1 MKANLL
7 ILLLTIV
14 IVTTACRIKSTEM
27 LTLDNP
33 SITIKDINVITSS
46 SDSCTVLCYTINLY
60 SPSRLCEF
68 VAIPHVTEKDTITK
82 IEFSDHTRRATV
94 TYYYV
99 VPRGV
104 DCEDADIEFFLNDNE
119 EHDNVAELSHR
130 L

>member
-14 IVTTACRIKSTEM
+14 VLTTASRIKTEM
-27 LTLDNP
+27 LTSDSP
-33 SITIKDINVITSS
+33 SISIKDIDVITS
-46 SDSCTVLCYTINLY
+46 DTCKVVCYTINLY

-68 VAIPHVTEKDTITK
+68 VAIPNVSEHDTVTT
-82 IEFSDHTRRATV
+82 IEFSGHARRATV

-99 VPRGV
+99 VPRDT
-104 DCEDADIEFFLNDNE
+104 DCEHIDIKFFLNDHE
-119 EHDNVAELSHR
+119 EDHNVAELSHS

>member
-33 SITIKDINVITSS
+33 SITIKDINVITS
-46 SDSCTVLCYTINLY
+46 DSCKVFCYTINLY

>member
-14 IVTTACRIKSTEM
+14 VITTAGRIKTEM
-27 LTLDNP
+27 LTLDSP
-33 SITIKDINVITSS
+33 SISIKDVNVITS
-46 SDSCTVLCYTINLY
+46 DTCKVVCYTINLY

>member
-14 IVTTACRIKSTEM
+14 VVTTASRIKTEM
-27 LTLDNP
+27 LTSDSP
-33 SITIKDINVITSS
+33 SISIKDIDVITS
-46 SDSCTVLCYTINLY
+46 DTCKVVCYTINLY

-68 VAIPHVTEKDTITK
+68 VAIPNVSEHDTVTT
-82 IEFSDHTRRATV
+82 IEFSGHARRATV

-99 VPRGV
+99 VPRDT
-104 DCEDADIEFFLNDNE
+104 DCEHIDIKFFLNDHE
-119 EHDNVAELSHR
+119 EDHNVAELSHS

>member
-33 SITIKDINVITSS
+33 SITIKDINVITS
-46 SDSCTVLCYTINLY
+46 DSCKVFCYTINLY

-68 VAIPHVTEKDTITK
+68 VAIPNVTGKDSVTT
-82 IEFSDHTRRATV
+82 IEFSGHTRRATV

-99 VPRGV
+99 VPRGY
-104 DCEDADIEFFLNDNE
+104 DSEHIDIKFFLNDSE
-119 EHDNVAELSHR
+119 EDKNVAELSHR

>member
-14 IVTTACRIKSTEM
+14 VITTAGRIKTEM
-27 LTLDNP
+27 LTLDSP
-33 SITIKDINVITSS
+33 SISIKDVNVITS
-46 SDSCTVLCYTINLY
+46 DTCKVVCYTINLY

-68 VAIPHVTEKDTITK
+68 VAIPNVSEHDTVTT
-82 IEFSDHTRRATV
+82 IEFSDHARRATV

-99 VPRGV
+99 VPRNN
-104 DCEDADIEFFLNDNE
+104 DSEHFDIKFFLKDNE
-119 EHDNVAELSHR
+119 EGKNVAELTHS

>member
-14 IVTTACRIKSTEM
+14 LVTTACRIKTEM

-46 SDSCTVLCYTINLY
+46 SDSCTVFCYTINLY

-68 VAIPHVTEKDTITK
+68 VAIPNVSGKDSVTT
-82 IEFSDHTRRATV
+82 IEFSGHTRRATV

-99 VPRGV
+99 VPRGY
-104 DCEDADIEFFLNDNE
+104 DSEHIDIKFFLNDSE
-119 EHDNVAELSHR
+119 EDKNVAELSHR

>member
-14 IVTTACRIKSTEM
+14 VVTTASRIKTEM
-27 LTLDNP
+27 LTSDSP
-33 SITIKDINVITSS
+33 SISIKDIDVITS
-46 SDSCTVLCYTINLY
+46 DTCKVVCYTINLY

-68 VAIPHVTEKDTITK
+68 VAIPNVTGKDSVTT
-82 IEFSDHTRRATV
+82 IEFSGHTRRATV

-99 VPRGV
+99 VPRGY
-104 DCEDADIEFFLNDNE
+104 DSEHIDIKFFLNDHE
-119 EHDNVAELSHR
+119 EDHNVAELSHS

>member
-14 IVTTACRIKSTEM
+14 LVSTACRIKTEM

-33 SITIKDINVITSS
+33 SITIKDINVITS
-46 SDSCTVLCYTINLY
+46 DSCKVLCYTINLY

-68 VAIPHVTEKDTITK
+68 VAIPNVADKDTVTT
-82 IEFSDHTRRATV
+82 IEFSGHTRRATV

-104 DCEDADIEFFLNDNE
+104 DCEHIDIKFYLNDNE
-119 EHDNVAELSHR
+119 ENKNVAELSHR

>member
-14 IVTTACRIKSTEM
+14 IVTTACRITSTEM
-27 LTLDNP
+27 LTLDHP
-33 SITIKDINVITSS
+33 SITIKDIDVITS
-46 SDSCTVLCYTINLY
+46 DSCKVFCYTINLY

-68 VAIPHVTEKDTITK
+68 VAIPHVTDKDTITK
-82 IEFSDHTRRATV
+82 IEFSVHTRRATV

-99 VPRGV
+99 VPREV
-104 DCEDADIEFFLNDNE
+104 DCEDTDIEFFLNDNE
-119 EHDNVAELSHR
+119 EDKAVAELSHR

>member
-14 IVTTACRIKSTEM
+14 LVSTACRIKTEM

-33 SITIKDINVITSS
+33 SITIKDINVITS
-46 SDSCTVLCYTINLY
+46 DSCRVLCYTINLY

-68 VAIPHVTEKDTITK
+68 VAIPNVAEKDTVTT
-82 IEFSDHTRRATV
+82 IEFSGHTRRATV

-104 DCEDADIEFFLNDNE
+104 DSEHIDIKFYPNDSEANK
-119 EHDNVAELSHR
+119 NVAELSHR

>member
-1 MKANLL
+1 MKANLM

-33 SITIKDINVITSS
+33 SITIKDIDVITS
-46 SDSCTVLCYTINLY
+46 DSCKVFCYTINLY

-68 VAIPHVTEKDTITK
+68 VAIPHVTEQDTITK
-82 IEFSDHTRRATV
+82 IEFTAHTRRATV

-99 VPRGV
+99 APCGTER
-104 DCEDADIEFFLNDNE
+104 EDADIEFFLRENE
-119 EHDNVAELSHR
+119 GDKIAAELTHQH
-130 L
+130 

>member
-33 SITIKDINVITSS
+33 SITIKDINVITS
-46 SDSCTVLCYTINLY
+46 DSCKVFCYTINLY

-68 VAIPHVTEKDTITK
+68 VAIPHVTEKDTIAK

>member
-14 IVTTACRIKSTEM
+14 VVTTASRIKTEM
-27 LTLDNP
+27 LTSDSP
-33 SITIKDINVITSS
+33 SISIKDIDVITSS

-68 VAIPHVTEKDTITK
+68 VAIPNVSEHDTVTT
-82 IEFSDHTRRATV
+82 IEFSGHARRATV

-99 VPRGV
+99 VPRDT
-104 DCEDADIEFFLNDNE
+104 DCEHIDIKFFLNDSE
-119 EHDNVAELSHR
+119 EEKNVAELSHR